1 MAAPKG
7 ARLSPLIH
15 VNAAGLR
22 MCQACRVQ
30 PVDAIRRKASAMNTV
45 RAVHF
50 GILALL
56 MATTAYA
63 QKPGVGPAATTA
75 SFLGESVTIG
85 PRRFPTPQ
93 FVICGLPVGI
103 WARVPP
109 PYDVAANRS
118 AAENPLP

>member
-1 MAAPKG
+1 MPPAVYVP
-7 ARLSPLIH
+7 
-15 VNAAGLR
+15 R
-22 MCQACRVQ
+22 MPVQ

-75 SFLGESVTIG
+75 PSSVSLSQSAHASSQ
-85 PRRFPTPQ
+85 RRSS
-93 FVICGLPVGI
+93 L
-103 WARVPP
+103 
-109 PYDVAANRS
+109 S
-118 AAENPLP
+118 AACRSGYGRVFRHRTA